1 MKQSV
6 LESFFEPSRRSD
18 GDAPLV
24 QRKTASPA
32 IGRAYHAL
40 ADDSGQCVHDATA
53 VPPPCDIESDDDA
66 PLVQRRSKESATGHA
81 LNAEAVES
89 HDRIDEVPP
98 PSVVRYRA
106 RYTVTSAS
114 DRNAKRSKYEAEAEE
129 CSDFDD
135 EDDRDADDSF
145 IDDEEPEDCSD
156 CDDEDGSDADNSFIV
171 SDHGSNADG
180 ADLRAICGSLRNR
193 REFVMNNIQCPQC
206 YRLIA
211 AILRFV
217 ADVHVAVPR

>member
-18 GDAPLV
+18 DDAPLV

-98 PSVVRYRA
+98 PSVVRSRA

-135 EDDRDADDSF
+135 EDD
-145 IDDEEPEDCSD
+145 
-156 CDDEDGSDADNSFIV
+156 SDADNSFIG
-171 SDHGSNADG
+171 SDHGSSADG